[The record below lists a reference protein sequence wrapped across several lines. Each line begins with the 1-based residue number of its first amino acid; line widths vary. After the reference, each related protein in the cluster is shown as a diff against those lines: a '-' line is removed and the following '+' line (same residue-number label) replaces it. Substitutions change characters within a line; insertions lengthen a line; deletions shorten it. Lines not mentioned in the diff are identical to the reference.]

1 MENHEQVQMF
11 TVLEITREPYEVFE
25 GWKFMDVMI
34 DKDGCQYE
42 VSIVE
47 PLISEILN
55 AQLPYTVGKGD
66 KQLKLF

>member
-1 MENHEQVQMF
+1 MF

-25 GWKFMDVMI
+25 GWCFMDVMI

-47 PLISEILN
+47 PLISEVKAN
-55 AQLPYTVGKGD
+55 KLPYTVGSGLQ
-66 KQLKLF
+66 QLKLF